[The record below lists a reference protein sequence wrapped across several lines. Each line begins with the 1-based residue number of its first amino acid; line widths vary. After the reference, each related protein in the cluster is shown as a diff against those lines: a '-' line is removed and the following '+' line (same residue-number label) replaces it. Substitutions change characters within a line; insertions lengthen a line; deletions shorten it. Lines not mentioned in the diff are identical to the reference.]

1 MVNKL
6 LNIDLS
12 EEVWKIIDNEF
23 KLNRESDSEVLCN
36 IIRTI
41 LQSMDYIQM
50 YIVDSWSWNKRLSGI
65 FMLL

>member
-6 LNIDLS
+6 LNLDLS

-50 YIVDSWSWNKRLSGI
+50 YIA
-65 FMLL
+65 